1 MAIDINVLNSQLQAI
16 AGNANLDQVL
26 DLKGAVEGQVA
37 AKTQTALTKVGE
49 AASGILPLSASTD
62 NPNATVGDADNCIV
76 EITGDVPGL
85 AADLIGEVPSADDT
99 SLQAITGGGSV
110 DQGSL
115 KLTIG
120 SGSPEAIA
128 KALTAVT
135 GKPASEVQ
143 DVLKD
148 VAPAGVED
156 AIAKL
161 DDAVAGGLGA
171 ATGLADAQAA
181 FKSNFD
187 NLLGNVKGGLV
198 TNLLRKLDKT
208 TDTILDGIFDKIDLD
223 LNVNIGGIDIGLD
236 GIEIPQIN
244 VPGLDG
250 LREFNKDTIIELLE
264 RGKRAEAIQLIS
276 ENSNLPPEEI
286 EAEVEKVNI
295 EPPSAISSPAP
306 AAVGSRTNECHVIG
320 SNNSTWQGSS
330 TPINS
335 GQFTYIDSPDEL
347 LAELRATSRP
357 ITQFVAHW
365 AGTYTNQNLG
375 ADEIHQWHLDR
386 GWSGIGYHYV
396 IRRDGRLQRGRPLDR
411 NGAHSGAYGHNRRSI
426 GITFMAGY
434 NCPSGTPN
442 PNRYISSDSINA
454 QQMATFK
461 MFCQAFYDVWP
472 GGQALGHYHTTDKGK
487 VDPGFDVLE
496 YVRVNFNKVNILTNY
511 RSGPL
516 TPEQISQG

>member
-1 MAIDINVLNSQLQAI
+1 MAIDINILNSQLQAI
-16 AGNANLDQVL
+16 VGNANLTQVL
-26 DLKGAVEGQVA
+26 ELKGAAQKQVSV
-37 AKTQTALTKVGE
+37 KTQTALTKVGE
-49 AASGILPLSASTD
+49 ASSGILPLSASTD

-85 AADLIGEVPSADDT
+85 AADLIGTVPSADDT

-115 KLTIG
+115 KLTIS

-128 KALTAVT
+128 KSLTEVT
-135 GKPASEVQ
+135 GKPASEIQ
-143 DVLKD
+143 SVLKD
-148 VAPAGVED
+148 VAPAGSED
-156 AIAKL
+156 ALAKL
-161 DDAVAGGLGA
+161 DDAVAGGLGS
-171 ATGLADAQAA
+171 ATGLTDAQAT

-187 NLLGNVKGGLV
+187 NLLGNAKGGLV

-208 TDTILDGIFDKIDLD
+208 TDTILDGIFSKIDLN
-223 LNVNIGGIDIGLD
+223 LNVNIDI
-236 GIEIPQIN
+236 
-244 VPGLDG
+244 PGLDG
-250 LREFNKDTIIELLE
+250 LREFNKDTVIELLE
-264 RGKRAEAIQLIS
+264 KGNKAEAIQLIA
-276 ENSNLPPEEI
+276 ENSNLPPKEI
-286 EAEVEKVNI
+286 EAEIEKVNI
-295 EPPSAISSPAP
+295 EPPSAIASSTTP
-306 AAVGSRTNECHVIG
+306 AVGTRTNECYVIG
-320 SNNSTWQGSS
+320 SNNSSWKGSS

-357 ITQFVAHW
+357 ITQFIAHW

-375 ADEIHQWHLDR
+375 ADEIHQWHLDK

-411 NGAHSGAYGHNRRSI
+411 TGAHSGAYGHNNYSI

-442 PNRYISSDSINA
+442 PNRYISSDSINS

-461 MFCQAFYDVWP
+461 MFCQGFYDVWP

-496 YVRVNFNKVNILTNY
+496 YVKVNFNKVNILTNY
-511 RSGPL
+511 KSGPL
-516 TPEQISQG
+516 TPEQLTQG